1 MKPKPLNNKPPLSL
15 RISNPIMVRLL
26 QACDRTNNPYAP
38 NKTAIVER
46 GIELALQ
53 ELRLKQKAKP

>member
-1 MKPKPLNNKPPLSL
+1 MKKVTNNKPPLSL
-15 RISNPIMVRLL
+15 RISDQIMVRLL

-53 ELRLKQKAKP
+53 ELRLNKQRPKP